1 MTDLAKLKALAEAA
15 NASVALKMQ
24 GVSFWVS
31 SGGVFGTPQTA
42 IDDFQTQANPSV
54 VLGLIAENERLKS
67 EIEAFQ
73 TANRELSEIN
83 VARRNHLANAKK
95 AAGIEWDDDL
105 VGAIEGLLATAS
117 IKAVLAELDDALE
130 NLEIHGRHSD
140 QGYRKLKDWYRKMIL
155 AFRVV
160 EAPVFNVE
168 HGELVSQ
175 NTWLRKIVES
185 YAQQHAPLEEIPD
198 SDGWSTRLPGYDLP
212 SLLRDAERY
221 RYSRDIAY
229 SAITEEGHRIIV
241 ELPMP
246 SCQASGAGEYL
257 DISID
262 AAMGKGERS

>member
-241 ELPMP
+241 EQIGRA
-246 SCQASGAGEYL
+246 SCR
-257 DISID
+257 
-262 AAMGKGERS
+262 ERVS